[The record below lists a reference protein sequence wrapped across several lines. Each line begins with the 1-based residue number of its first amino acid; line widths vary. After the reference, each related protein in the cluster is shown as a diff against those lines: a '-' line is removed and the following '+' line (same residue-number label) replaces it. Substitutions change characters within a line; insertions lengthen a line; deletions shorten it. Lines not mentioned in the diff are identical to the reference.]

1 MYDVWESLSISVR
14 YSYTNSSSFCKLL
27 MGQNLHFSSSRELR
41 MGRDYSKSVQVERI
55 VFLFMKSIEG
65 TNLSCFIVLVY
76 EYSIWKN

>member
-1 MYDVWESLSISVR
+1 
-14 YSYTNSSSFCKLL
+14 
-27 MGQNLHFSSSRELR
+27 